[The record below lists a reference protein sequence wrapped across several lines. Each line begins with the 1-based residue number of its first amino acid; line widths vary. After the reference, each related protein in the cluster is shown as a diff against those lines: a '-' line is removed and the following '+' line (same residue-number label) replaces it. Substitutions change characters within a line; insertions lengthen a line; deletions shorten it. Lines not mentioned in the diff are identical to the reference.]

1 MSLVLAVLAAS
12 LVGSL
17 HCASMCGGFA
27 TAVGA
32 AGGRHGVTRYAGLYH
47 AGRLLGYLVLG
58 AVAGSI
64 GVGLQAATGLHRV
77 AGILTGVV
85 LVALALHTLLGETT
99 ISAPLVRLGVK
110 PKPSGM
116 FQRALVKLLARGGAW
131 AAAGIGLGSSLLP
144 CGFLWAYVA
153 VAGATSHVAWAMVVM
168 AVFWLGTVPALL
180 SINVGTHWLRRRLG
194 RHARTFGAVIML
206 GLGALA
212 LAGKLTPGVTA
223 SPTTDT
229 RDGEPP
235 PCHRP

>member
-1 MSLVLAVLAAS
+1 MTLVLAVLAAS
-12 LVGSL
+12 LIGSL

-32 AGGRHGVTRYAGLYH
+32 AGGQHGLFRHAGLYH
-47 AGRLLGYLVLG
+47 VGRLLGYLVLG
-58 AVAGSI
+58 AVVGSI
-64 GVGLQAATGLHRV
+64 GVGLHAATGLHRV

-85 LVALALHTLLGETT
+85 LVALALHTLLGDTAV
-99 ISAPLVRLGVK
+99 SAPLVRLGVK
-110 PKPSGM
+110 PKASGVL
-116 FQRALVKLLARGGAW
+116 QRALVKLLARGGGW

-153 VAGATSHVAWAMVVM
+153 VAGATSHVGMAMLVM
-168 AVFWLGTVPALL
+168 AAFWLGTVPALL

-194 RHARTFGAVIML
+194 RHARTFGAVVML

-212 LAGKLTPGVTA
+212 LAGKLTPAVTA
-223 SPTTDT
+223 SPTDA

-235 PCHRP
+235 PCHRQ